1 MPKMS
6 YISPGLMFK
15 KIKDFLD
22 KFPQKEAD
30 DLPTDLFDE
39 PENQTAKPQTT
50 QKGKKK
56 PVLNK
61 SEDFE
66 SLMPELEPQ
75 PDKEKVKFNV
85 SLRDLKVISTA
96 LMHYHKYLQAK
107 GQTAQAE
114 EVAEVDK
121 KFYEFI
127 SSREL
132 KK

>member
-15 KIKDFLD
+15 KIKDFLE
-22 KFPQKEAD
+22 KIPQKEAD
-30 DLPTDLFDE
+30 QLPADLFE
-39 PENQTAKPQTT
+39 APENHSPKPQTT

-56 PVLNK
+56 PVVVK
-61 SEDFE
+61 PEDSE
-66 SLMPELEPQ
+66 SLMPEWEPQ
-75 PDKEKVKFNV
+75 PEKGKVKFNV

-127 SSREL
+127 SSREGQ
-132 KK
+132 K